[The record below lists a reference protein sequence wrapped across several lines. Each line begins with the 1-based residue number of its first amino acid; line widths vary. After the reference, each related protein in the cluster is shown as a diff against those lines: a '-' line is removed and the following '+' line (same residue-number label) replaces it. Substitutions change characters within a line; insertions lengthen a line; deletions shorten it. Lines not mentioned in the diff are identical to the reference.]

1 MNKQPLHVYF
11 ALCIFIRLLLIY
23 FAFIFLHN
31 NIGNT
36 LFTLLYA
43 LMGISILYQYLS
55 KIRTKGAFGQDIW
68 WDFLRPLHA
77 VLFLCANF
85 IQRSRNPDLLEKAF
99 SFSSMTKS
107 ASPNSGCGILYVI
120 IPLLS
125 GLCPGPV
132 IP

>member
-43 LMGISILYQYLS
+43 AVTVY
-55 KIRTKGAFGQDIW
+55 IRTSIVHTGLRSCMRACKLTSFGHSIGQV
-68 WDFLRPLHA
+68 LLYMLLAYLH
-77 VLFLCANF
+77 
-85 IQRSRNPDLLEKAF
+85 
-99 SFSSMTKS
+99 
-107 ASPNSGCGILYVI
+107 
-120 IPLLS
+120 
-125 GLCPGPV
+125 
-132 IP
+132 